1 MKDENVLEFL
11 GSEAEAVGL
20 LDNELVDNRTG
31 LYSYSV
37 LLQFVEI
44 EFYRFEAYHV
54 PFSLILFEMSGK
66 DHDTFAVEAIT
77 TASVRIGLVLGSRDV
92 LGHGDDANQ
101 YGILV
106 PGLRPTQCLMIA
118 SKVFQVLTAC
128 SLAAGLNKRSLDLSF
143 GIAGL
148 PDNGNSIVDLLAA
161 ARQARRRARGR
172 GLPVFCFQG
181 KPA

>member
-54 PFSLILFEMSGK
+54 PFSLILFEMSG
-66 DHDTFAVEAIT
+66 
-77 TASVRIGLVLGSRDV
+77 
-92 LGHGDDANQ
+92 
-101 YGILV
+101 
-106 PGLRPTQCLMIA
+106 
-118 SKVFQVLTAC
+118 
-128 SLAAGLNKRSLDLSF
+128 
-143 GIAGL
+143 
-148 PDNGNSIVDLLAA
+148 
-161 ARQARRRARGR
+161 
-172 GLPVFCFQG
+172 
-181 KPA
+181 